1 MSWFFIALIAPFLWG
16 ITNHIDKLLLEK
28 YFKSRGV
35 GALLIFS
42 SIIGLAILPLL
53 FLLYKDVSNI
63 SFLNATI
70 LVVSGIISAL
80 VLWLYFEALKDE
92 EASIV
97 VVFYQLIPV
106 FGYILGYLLL
116 GEVLSVQQL
125 FAMAFIITGASIISF
140 EIDEENRFHLRKK
153 TVFLMTLASLLSA
166 LDSVMFKF
174 VLIQENLWQ
183 SLFWENV
190 GLGIFGISIL
200 VFATKYRKDF
210 LLMVKNNSRG
220 IFSLN
225 VLNELLYVGGN
236 FLFAYAYLLAPV
248 ALVLLVNSYQPIFV
262 FIIGII
268 LTLFLPK
275 LGIESIKLRHVVQKI
290 LALIVIGLG
299 TYLLF

>member
-125 FAMAFIITGASIISF
+125 FAMALIIMGASIISF
-140 EIDEENRFHLRKK
+140 EIDEENKFRLRKK

-200 VFATKYRKDF
+200 VFATKYRRDF
-210 LLMVKNNSRG
+210 LLMVKNNSKG

-262 FIIGII
+262 FIIGIV

-290 LALIVIGLG
+290 LALIVMGLG